1 MSAKLKVR
9 ECTQCGAEMCLES
22 LDTEFYLCPECGTYF
37 DDEYF
42 DSMEAAIAY
51 WNKRPYIDS
60 LIARAEKAKAERD
73 EARTMAER
81 LAEAG
86 NAVIHQAFA
95 EEGNISYDNARN
107 LINLI
112 AEWKEMQK

>member
-1 MSAKLKVR
+1 MSDKLKVR
-9 ECTQCGAEMCLES
+9 ECTRCGAEMCLES
-22 LDTEFYLCPECGTYF
+22 SDTEFYLCPECGTYF

-86 NAVIHQAFA
+86 SPGSRASTSAFRKTTPSA
-95 EEGNISYDNARN
+95 AFVGWSVSTWIRP
-107 LINLI
+107 
-112 AEWKEMQK
+112 

>member
-1 MSAKLKVR
+1 
-9 ECTQCGAEMCLES
+9 MCLES

-81 LAEAG
+81 LIEAIRG
-86 NAVIHQAFA
+86 YFFGEEPSAVWRKKLSALV
-95 EEGNISYDNARN
+95 S
-107 LINLI
+107 
-112 AEWKEMQK
+112 EWKEMQK